1 MAIQYKTNSYVTLD
15 EANAYFANRSDSA
28 NWLSLNNNRKEDLL
42 VTATNYLDDSVEF
55 VGVAV
60 STSQPLAWPR
70 LGSYFDPK
78 YGSTVLLPETE
89 VPDRVKRAT
98 NEMAL
103 HLIDNP
109 GVLSSS
115 AIVDEIKVGAISLK
129 DIRNP
134 SKAPHTVRLALGPLR
149 RGFGGTSAMWRS
161 W

>member
-15 EANAYFANRSDSA
+15 EANAYFANRTEA
-28 NWLSLNNNRKEDLL
+28 ENWLALNNNQKEDLL
-42 VTATNYLDDSVEF
+42 VTATTHLEDSVEF

-78 YGSTVLLPETE
+78 YGSTVALPETE
-89 VPDRVKRAT
+89 VPYRVKKAT
-98 NEMAL
+98 YEMAL

-109 GVLSSS
+109 GVLRSS
-115 AIVDEIKVGAISLK
+115 AVVDEITVGPISLK
-129 DIRNP
+129 EIRNP
-134 SKAPHTVRLALGPLR
+134 SKVSHTVRLALGPLR
-149 RGFGGTSAMWRS
+149 GSGSSSTTPWRA

>member
-15 EANAYFANRSDSA
+15 EANAYFANRSDS
-28 NWLSLNNNRKEDLL
+28 NSWLALNNNQKEDHL
-42 VTATNYLDDSVEF
+42 VTATNYLEDSVEF

-70 LGSYFDPK
+70 VGSYFEPK
-78 YGSTVLLPETE
+78 YGSTVALPETE

-98 NEMAL
+98 FEMAL

-109 GVLSSS
+109 GVLSTSTVVED
-115 AIVDEIKVGAISLK
+115 ITVGSISLRE
-129 DIRNP
+129 IRNP
-134 SKAPHTVRLALGPLR
+134 SKLPHMVRKTLGSLR
-149 RGFGGTSAMWRS
+149 GGSSGSSPWRA